1 MGDVDITYI
10 LPSSSGSE
18 NTGNDAKGSKKGSGI
33 IPQLQHCVLITVFLW
48 QAKTSLNCKHINLQA
63 NLLVWQRRLL
73 LLLVGACN
81 FLFMVELSCTLLYN
95 SKMFVSPPFIDMKK
109 SLLTCGA
116 CWTGEGLETEGCFN
130 WDQMRTFLSR

>member
-48 QAKTSLNCKHINLQA
+48 QAKTSLNCKHITCKQTSWCDKEDYYYYLWARAIFCSWSNY
-63 NLLVWQRRLL
+63 LVLCSITQR
-73 LLLVGACN
+73 C
-81 FLFMVELSCTLLYN
+81 LFP
-95 SKMFVSPPFIDMKK
+95 PPFIDMKK